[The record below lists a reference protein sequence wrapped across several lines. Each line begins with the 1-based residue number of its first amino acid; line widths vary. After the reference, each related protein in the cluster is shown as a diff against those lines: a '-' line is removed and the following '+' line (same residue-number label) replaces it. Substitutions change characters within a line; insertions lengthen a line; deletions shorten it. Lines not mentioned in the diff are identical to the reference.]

1 MLLYAESLF
10 RRSWTEYLY
19 FHPRFS
25 NLSLGPKKWSSN
37 QYCCV
42 SSLLLVC
49 LPYFWYRLLALF
61 LNCLLWILTFRGA
74 NWGELKKQAKVAS
87 FRISPK
93 PTFLFQN
100 TFILLLGRS
109 VCVCGRSAIKL
120 LRNKQYNFSSGGY
133 WSQMV
138 FYLMMC
144 QTGGIAF

>member
-1 MLLYAESLF
+1 MQKACSDVAEQNTCISIPDF
-10 RRSWTEYLY
+10 QIWV
-19 FHPRFS
+19 
-25 NLSLGPKKWSSN
+25 LGPKNEVLISIV
-37 QYCCV
+37 V

-61 LNCLLWILTFRGA
+61 LNCPLWILTFRGA

-109 VCVCGRSAIKL
+109 VCVWGRSAIKL